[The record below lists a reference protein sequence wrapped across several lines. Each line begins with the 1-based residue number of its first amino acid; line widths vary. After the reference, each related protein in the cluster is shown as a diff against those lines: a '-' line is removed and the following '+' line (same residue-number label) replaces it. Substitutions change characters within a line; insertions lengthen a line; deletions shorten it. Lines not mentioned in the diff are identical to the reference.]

1 MRPSG
6 CRDDEDGPF
15 FKHFP
20 PKCKFSFDIESENG
34 YYTVDM
40 RSHGPSTAAAMTCLW
55 ERMQANAW

>member
-1 MRPSG
+1 MLHKLKTG
-6 CRDDEDGPF
+6 RDDEDGPF

-40 RSHGPSTAAAMTCLW
+40 RSHGPSTF
-55 ERMQANAW
+55 E